1 MRARKAPSML
11 VEFPEQP
18 RIGPLAA
25 GLARLVRRAPRPSDR
40 GLVVALIPAHNEQ
53 DRIGKAIRSLDEQS
67 SKPDLAIVIADGCTD
82 RTALAAQSAGAD
94 VFVTVGNEHKRSGAL
109 NQVLDLLLPQL
120 RDDDA
125 VLIMNAD
132 SFLAPTFVDEARRR
146 LTEGV
151 GGVGGVFMGLEGGGF
166 VGLLHRTQY
175 ERFARDLT
183 RHNDEPLVLTGAAT
197 LFSVQTLW
205 NVVMAR
211 AAGLLPGGGSTVYNP
226 DSVDAD
232 GELTLALVHLGY
244 KVIAAPQLL
253 QDPYN

>member
-1 MRARKAPSML
+1 MRAREAPGML

-25 GLARLVRRAPRPSDR
+25 GLARLVRRAPRTSDR

-53 DRIGKAIRSLDEQS
+53 DRIGKAIRSLDEQT
-67 SKPDLAIVIADGCTD
+67 SKPDLTIVVADGCTD

-94 VFVTVGNEHKRSGAL
+94 VFVPVGNEHKKAGAL

-132 SFLAPTFVDEARRR
+132 SFLASTFVSEARRR
-146 LTEGV
+146 LTAGV
-151 GGVGGVFMGLEGGGF
+151 GGVGDVEGRGF
-166 VGLLHRTQY
+166 VELLHKTAY
-175 ERFARDLT
+175 ERFARDLAPQS
-183 RHNDEPLVLTGAAT
+183 DEPPVLTGAAT

-211 AAGLLPGGGSTVYNP
+211 AAGLLPGGGSNVYNQE
-226 DSVDAD
+226 SADANA
-232 GELTLALVHLGY
+232 ELSLALVHLGY
-244 KVIAAPQLL
+244 KVIGAP
-253 QDPYN
+253 

>member
-1 MRARKAPSML
+1 MRAREALDML

-40 GLVVALIPAHNEQ
+40 GLVVALVPAHNEQ
-53 DRIGKAIRSLDEQS
+53 DRIGKAIRSLDEQI
-67 SKPDLAIVIADGCTD
+67 SKPDLTIVIADDCTD

-94 VFVTVGNEHKRSGAL
+94 VFVTVGNENKRAGAL

-125 VLIMNAD
+125 ILIMNAD
-132 SFLAPTFVDEARRR
+132 SFLAPTFVSEARRR
-146 LTEGV
+146 LTEDV

-166 VGLLHRTQY
+166 VGLLHNTQY
-175 ERFARDLT
+175 ERYARDLS
-183 RHNDEPLVLTGAAT
+183 RQHDEPLVLTGAAT

-211 AAGLLPGGGSTVYNP
+211 AAGLLPGGGSYVYNN
-226 DSVDAD
+226 DSVDTD

-244 KVIAAPQLL
+244 KVIAAP
-253 QDPYN
+253 

>member
-1 MRARKAPSML
+1 ML

-40 GLVVALIPAHNEQ
+40 GLVVALIPARNEQ
-53 DRIGKAIRSLDEQS
+53 DRIGKAIRSLNEQS
-67 SKPDLAIVIADGCTD
+67 SRPDLTIVIADNCTD
-82 RTALAAQSAGAD
+82 RTALAAQAAGAD
-94 VFVTVGNEHKRSGAL
+94 VFVTVGNEHRRTGAL

-120 RDDDA
+120 RDDDV

-146 LTEGV
+146 LTEDV
-151 GGVGGVFMGLEGGGF
+151 GGVGGVFVGLEGGGF
-166 VGLLHRTQY
+166 VGLLHNTHY
-175 ERFARDLT
+175 ERFARELR
-183 RHNDEPLVLTGAAT
+183 RHADTPLVLTGEAT

-211 AAGLLPGGGSTVYNP
+211 AAGLVPGGGAYVYNQ

-244 KVIAAPQLL
+244 KVIAAP
-253 QDPYN
+253 

>member
-1 MRARKAPSML
+1 ML

-40 GLVVALIPAHNEQ
+40 GLVVALVPAHNEQ
-53 DRIGKAIRSLDEQS
+53 DRIGKAIRSLDEQVS
-67 SKPDLAIVIADGCTD
+67 RPDLTIVVADSCTD

-94 VFVTVGNEHKRSGAL
+94 VFVTVGNEHKRAGAL

-125 VLIMNAD
+125 ILIMNAD
-132 SFLAPTFVDEARRR
+132 SFLAPTFVSEARRR
-146 LTEGV
+146 LTEDV
-151 GGVGGVFMGLEGGGF
+151 GGVGGVFWLEGGGF
-166 VGLLHRTQY
+166 VGLLHSTQY
-175 ERFARDLT
+175 ARYARDLA
-183 RHNDEPLVLTGAAT
+183 RQHDDQLVLTGAAT

-211 AAGLLPGGGSTVYNP
+211 AAGLLPAGGSYVYNQ
-226 DSVDAD
+226 DSADAD
-232 GELTLALVHLGY
+232 GELTVALVHLGY
-244 KVIAAPQLL
+244 KVIAAP
-253 QDPYN
+253 

>member
-1 MRARKAPSML
+1 MPARESPGML

-53 DRIGKAIRSLDEQS
+53 DRIGKAIRSLDEQT
-67 SKPDLAIVIADGCTD
+67 SKPDLTIVVADGCTD
-82 RTALAAQSAGAD
+82 RTALAAQAAGAD
-94 VFVTVGNEHKRSGAL
+94 VFVTVGNEHRKAGAL

-132 SFLAPTFVDEARRR
+132 SFLAPTFVGEARRR

-151 GGVGGVFMGLEGGGF
+151 GGVGGVCLGREEGGF
-166 VGLLHRTQY
+166 VELLHKTEY
-175 ERFARDLT
+175 ERFARELA
-183 RHNDEPLVLTGAAT
+183 RQHDEPLLLTGAAT

-211 AAGLLPGGGSTVYNP
+211 SAGLLPGGGSNVYNH
-226 DSVDAD
+226 DSADPD

-244 KVIAAPQLL
+244 EVIAAP
-253 QDPYN
+253 

>member
-1 MRARKAPSML
+1 ML

-53 DRIGKAIRSLDEQS
+53 DRIGKAIRSLDEQA
-67 SKPDLAIVIADGCTD
+67 SKPDLTIVVADGCTD

-94 VFVTVGNEHKRSGAL
+94 VFVTVGNEHRRAGAL

-146 LTEGV
+146 LRGDV

-166 VGLLHRTQY
+166 VGLLHNTEY
-175 ERFARDLT
+175 SRFARDLNREDT
-183 RHNDEPLVLTGAAT
+183 EPLVLTGAAT

-205 NVVMAR
+205 NVLMAR
-211 AAGLLPGGGSTVYNP
+211 AGGLLPGGGSNVYNQ
-226 DSVDAD
+226 DSGDPD

-244 KVIAAPQLL
+244 KVIAAP
-253 QDPYN
+253 

>member
-1 MRARKAPSML
+1 MRARESLGML

-40 GLVVALIPAHNEQ
+40 GLVVALVPAHNEQ
-53 DRIGKAIRSLDEQS
+53 DRIGKAIRSLDEQL
-67 SKPDLAIVIADGCTD
+67 SKPDLTIVIADGCTD

-94 VFVTVGNEHKRSGAL
+94 VFVTVGNEHKRAGAL

-151 GGVGGVFMGLEGGGF
+151 GGVGGVFIGLEGGGF
-166 VGLLHRTQY
+166 VGLLHNTQY

-183 RHNDEPLVLTGAAT
+183 RHNDGPLVLTGAAT

-211 AAGLLPGGGSTVYNP
+211 AAGLLPGGGSNVYNH
-226 DSVDAD
+226 DSVDSD

-244 KVIAAPQLL
+244 KVIAAP
-253 QDPYN
+253 

>member
-1 MRARKAPSML
+1 ML

-53 DRIGKAIRSLDEQS
+53 DRIGKAIRSLNEQS
-67 SKPDLAIVIADGCTD
+67 SRPDLTIVIADNCTD

-94 VFVTVGNEHKRSGAL
+94 VFVTVGNEHRRAGAL

-125 VLIMNAD
+125 VLIMNAE

-146 LTEGV
+146 LAEDV

-166 VGLLHRTQY
+166 VGLIHNTHY
-175 ERFARDLT
+175 ARFARDLK
-183 RHNDEPLVLTGAAT
+183 RLSDGPLVLTGEAT

-205 NVVMAR
+205 NVIMAR
-211 AAGLLPGGGSTVYNP
+211 AAGLLPGGGSYVYNQ
-226 DSVDAD
+226 DSADMD

-244 KVIAAPQLL
+244 KVIAAP
-253 QDPYN
+253 

>member
-1 MRARKAPSML
+1 MRPRDSLGML

-53 DRIGKAIRSLDEQS
+53 DRIGKAIRSLDEQI
-67 SKPDLAIVIADGCTD
+67 SKPDLTIVIADSCTD

-94 VFVTVGNEHKRSGAL
+94 VFVTVGNEHKRAGAL

-166 VGLLHRTQY
+166 VGLLHNTQY
-175 ERFARDLT
+175 ERFARDLS
-183 RHNDEPLVLTGAAT
+183 RQNDGPLVLTGAAT

-211 AAGLLPGGGSTVYNP
+211 AAGLLPGGGSNVYNH

-244 KVIAAPQLL
+244 KVIAAP
-253 QDPYN
+253 

>member
-1 MRARKAPSML
+1 ML
-11 VEFPEQP
+11 VEFPEEP

-40 GLVVALIPAHNEQ
+40 GLIVALIPAHNEQ
-53 DRIGKAIRSLDEQS
+53 DRIGKAIRSLDEQI
-67 SKPDLAIVIADGCTD
+67 SKPDLTIVIADSCTD

-94 VFVTVGNEHKRSGAL
+94 VFVTVGNEHGRSGAL

-132 SFLAPTFVDEARRR
+132 SFLAPSFVSEARRR
-146 LTEGV
+146 LTEDV
-151 GGVGGVFMGLEGGGF
+151 GGVGGGLTGLEGDGF
-166 VGLLHRTQY
+166 VGLIHNTEY
-175 ERFARDLT
+175 ERHARDLR
-183 RHNDEPLVLTGAAT
+183 RHVGEPLVISGPGT

-205 NVVMAR
+205 NVIMAR
-211 AAGLLPGGGSTVYNP
+211 AAGLLPGGGSFVYNQ

-244 KVIAAPQLL
+244 KVVAAR
-253 QDPYN
+253 

>member
-1 MRARKAPSML
+1 ML

-53 DRIGKAIRSLDEQS
+53 DRIGKAIRSLDEQI
-67 SKPDLAIVIADGCTD
+67 SKPDLTIVIADNCTD

-94 VFVTVGNEHKRSGAL
+94 VFVSVGNEHGRSGAL

-125 VLIMNAD
+125 ILIMDAD
-132 SFLAPTFVDEARRR
+132 SFLAPEFVSEARRR
-146 LTEGV
+146 LTEDV
-151 GGVGGVFMGLEGGGF
+151 GGVGGVFMGLEGRGF
-166 VGLLHRTQY
+166 VGLIHNTAY
-175 ERFARDLT
+175 ERHARELA
-183 RHNDEPLVLTGAAT
+183 RHVEKPLVLTGAAT

-211 AAGLLPGGGSTVYNP
+211 AAGLLPGGGSYVYNQ

-244 KVIAAPQLL
+244 KVTGAP
-253 QDPYN
+253 

>member
-1 MRARKAPSML
+1 MRTGEALGML

-53 DRIGKAIRSLDEQS
+53 DRIGKAIRSLDEQR
-67 SKPDLAIVIADGCTD
+67 SKPDLTIVIADSCTD

-94 VFVTVGNEHKRSGAL
+94 VFVTVGNEHKRAGAL

-125 VLIMNAD
+125 VLIMGAD
-132 SFLAPTFVDEARRR
+132 SFLAPSFVSEARRR
-146 LTEGV
+146 LTEDV

-166 VGLLHRTQY
+166 VGLLHSTQY
-175 ERFARDLT
+175 KRFSRDLS
-183 RHNDEPLVLTGAAT
+183 RQHDEPLVLSGAAT

-211 AAGLLPGGGSTVYNP
+211 AAGLLPGGGSYVYNH
-226 DSVDAD
+226 DSVDPD

-244 KVIAAPQLL
+244 KVIAAP
-253 QDPYN
+253 

>member
-1 MRARKAPSML
+1 ML

-40 GLVVALIPAHNEQ
+40 GLVVALIPARNEQ
-53 DRIGKAIRSLDEQS
+53 DRVGKAIRSLDEQS
-67 SKPDLAIVIADGCTD
+67 SRPDLTIVVADNCTD
-82 RTALAAQSAGAD
+82 RTALTAQSAGSD
-94 VFVTVGNEHKRSGAL
+94 VFVTVGNENRRAGAL

-146 LTEGV
+146 LTEDV

-166 VGLLHRTQY
+166 VGLLHNTHY
-175 ERFARDLT
+175 ERFARDLR
-183 RHNDEPLVLTGAAT
+183 RHQDKPLVLTGEAT

-205 NVVMAR
+205 NVIMAR
-211 AAGLLPGGGSTVYNP
+211 AAGLLPGGGSYVYNQ
-226 DSVDAD
+226 DSVDPD

-244 KVIAAPQLL
+244 KVIAAP
-253 QDPYN
+253 

>member
-1 MRARKAPSML
+1 MRARDPAGML

-40 GLVVALIPAHNEQ
+40 GLVVALIPAHDEQ
-53 DRIGKAIRSLDEQS
+53 DRIGKAIRSLDEQN
-67 SKPDLAIVIADGCTD
+67 SKPDLTIVIADGCTD

-94 VFVTVGNEHKRSGAL
+94 VFVTAGNEHKRAGAL

-151 GGVGGVFMGLEGGGF
+151 GGVGGVFIGLEGGGF
-166 VGLLHRTQY
+166 VELLHNTQY
-175 ERFARDLT
+175 ERFSRDLA
-183 RHNDEPLVLTGAAT
+183 RHNDGPLVLTGAAT

-211 AAGLLPGGGSTVYNP
+211 AAGLVPGGGSNVYNH

-244 KVIAAPQLL
+244 KVLAAP
-253 QDPYN
+253 